1 MTEQLPMVRSPY
13 GLDIIESCL
22 TCKLHG
28 DHLFCNLSPAA
39 LQALE
44 AIKSTAT
51 YPKGAVL
58 FVEGQQPRGVFV
70 LCHGRAKLT
79 ASSADGKSL
88 ILRIAN
94 SGEVLG
100 LSATI
105 SGRPYAFNAE
115 VTEPCQANFIE
126 RKQFLNFLH
135 QHGEAAFRVAEQ
147 LSENYHTAFE
157 EVRALSLSHSVSEK
171 VARLLMQWADERGH
185 SEGNGGIHLTQVL
198 THEEIAQLLG
208 TSRETVTRTLAD
220 FKKKRLI
227 EIKGSSLVIYKR
239 AALQELIKS

>member
-1 MTEQLPMVRSPY
+1 MTEKLPMIRSPY

-28 DHLFCNLSPAA
+28 DYLFCNLSPPA
-39 LQALE
+39 LQTLE

-94 SGEVLG
+94 AGEVLG

-115 VTEPCQANFIE
+115 VIESCQANFIE

-171 VARLLMQWADERGH
+171 VARLLLQWADERGH
-185 SEGNGGIHLTQVL
+185 SEGNGNIHLTQAL

-227 EIKGSSLVIYKR
+227 EIKGSSLIIQKR
-239 AALQELIKS
+239 AELQHLIKS

>member
-1 MTEQLPMVRSPY
+1 MTEKLPMVRSPY

-28 DHLFCNLSPAA
+28 DFLFCNLSPPA

-44 AIKSTAT
+44 TIKSTAT

-58 FVEGQQPRGVFV
+58 FVEGQEPRGVFV

-94 SGEVLG
+94 AGEVLG

-171 VARLLMQWADERGH
+171 VARLLLQWADERGH
-185 SEGNGGIHLTQVL
+185 SENGNIHLTQAL

-227 EIKGSSLVIYKR
+227 VVKGSSITIQNR
-239 AALQELIKS
+239 AALQHLIKS

>member
-1 MTEQLPMVRSPY
+1 MDEKLAVMRSPY

-28 DHLFCNLSPAA
+28 DYLFCNLSPQA

-58 FVEGQQPRGVFV
+58 FVEGQPPRGVFV

-79 ASSADGKSL
+79 SSSADGKSL

-105 SGRPYAFNAE
+105 SGRPYAFTAE
-115 VTEPCQANFIE
+115 LTEPCQANFIE
-126 RKQFLNFLH
+126 RKQFLNFLR

-157 EVRALSLSHSVSEK
+157 EVRALGLSHSVSEK
-171 VARLLMQWADERGH
+171 VARLLLQWADERGR
-185 SEGNGGIHLTQVL
+185 EENGTVHLTQAL

-208 TSRETVTRTLAD
+208 TSRETITRTLAD
-220 FKKKRLI
+220 FKKRRLI
-227 EIKGSSLVIYKR
+227 EIKGSSLVVR
-239 AALQELIKS
+239 NRPALQQLIKS

>member
-1 MTEQLPMVRSPY
+1 MDEKQVVMRSPY

-22 TCKLHG
+22 TCKLRG
-28 DHLFCNLSPAA
+28 DYLFCNLSPPA

-58 FVEGQQPRGVFV
+58 FVEGQPPRGVFV

-79 ASSADGKSL
+79 STSADGKSL

-105 SGRPYAFNAE
+105 SGRPYAFSAE
-115 VTEPCQANFIE
+115 LTEPCQSNFIE
-126 RKQFLNFLH
+126 RKQFLNFLR

-157 EVRALSLSHSVSEK
+157 EVRALGLSHSVSEK
-171 VARLLMQWADERGH
+171 VARLLLQWADERGKE
-185 SEGNGGIHLTQVL
+185 EGNGAIHLSQAL

-227 EIKGSSLVIYKR
+227 EVKGSSLTIR
-239 AALQELIKS
+239 NRGTLQQLIRS